1 MKKIMRRISRAGI
14 SAALVGGALLAA
26 GGSATAATSEAN
38 ERTTVVES
46 ADQNLPGHGSRNDTY
61 GYVAE
66 QRAVHDH
73 PDPWVAGQLA
83 MLDPWITGQLEMLDP
98 WITDQ
103 LAMFV
108 PSYSHSR

>member
-1 MKKIMRRISRAGI
+1 MKKIMRRVSRAGI

-26 GGSATAATSEAN
+26 GGPATAATSQVN
-38 ERTTVVES
+38 ERTAVVDS
-46 ADQNLPGHGSRNDTY
+46 ASHNLSGYGSRNHGY
-61 GYVAE
+61 GYAAE
-66 QRAVHDH
+66 QRGAHDH

-83 MLDPWITGQLEMLDP
+83 MFDP

-108 PSYSHSR
+108 PAYSHVR